1 MEKRYDRRHIAE
13 TLSTHAG
20 QIHPSYCIGR
30 KGENLN
36 DSIKERFAHAFFATT
51 TSTDLKVLWAFAEKE
66 SQHGELLLSFALKD
80 GADTRALTE
89 AEMETF
95 EFSKYGW
102 AIRALASTEDELREV
117 DQAICV
123 VVFCAT

>member
-36 DSIKERFAHAFFATT
+36 DSIKERFAHAFFANTT
-51 TSTDLKVLWAFAEKE
+51 LNELNSLWAFAEKNAE
-66 SQHGELLLSFALKD
+66 RDELLLSFAVKD
-80 GADTRALTE
+80 GDDSRALTDE
-89 AEMETF
+89 EMRCFDFTKFRWE
-95 EFSKYGW
+95 
-102 AIRALASTEDELREV
+102 IHALATTEDELREIP
-117 DQAICV
+117 QAICV
-123 VVFCAT
+123 VVFCAN

>member
-36 DSIKERFAHAFFATT
+36 DSIKERFAHAFFAAS
-51 TSTDLKVLWAFAEKE
+51 TSAQLKSLWAFAEKE
-66 SQHGELLLSFALKD
+66 SEHGELLLTFSVKD
-80 GADTRALTE
+80 GDDIRSLTDE
-89 AEMETF
+89 EMKCFDFTSDWE
-95 EFSKYGW
+95 
-102 AIRALASTEDELREV
+102 IRSLAPTEDELREIP
-117 DQAICV
+117 QAICTI
-123 VVFCAT
+123 VFA